1 MILKVNLSFYVHVCT
16 CENRVI
22 GMLRQMGVVHIINH
36 KWNVLCLFAEVKP
49 TKDQGRG
56 FIGYPKG
63 RNRNYCKDLV
73 MPVL

>member
-1 MILKVNLSFYVHVCT
+1 MD
-16 CENRVI
+16 
-22 GMLRQMGVVHIINH
+22 
-36 KWNVLCLFAEVKP
+36 VLCLFAEVKP

-73 MPVL
+73 MPIL